1 MQHTVNQLP
10 VDPGPAA
17 WDAILS
23 PAVKRDSLQTD
34 IDCDWLV
41 IGGGFA
47 GLSAARRLTELHP
60 QHAIVVLEATQVAT
74 GASGR
79 NSGFMIDVPHE
90 LTASGYTRDTQDSN
104 AHNAGLEHTRREV
117 RLNRAAIDYA
127 CKARDEFD
135 MPDEAIR
142 LSGKINGAMSARG
155 QRHNDSYV
163 RNLNALGE
171 VWQRLNAEDM
181 HAVTGT
187 NAYID
192 GLQTPGTAMLQPALY
207 TRLLAKGIEGC
218 GVRIFEQT
226 PATSIE
232 QQGDEWIVQTPKG
245 RVRASRL
252 FITVNGHL
260 QSFGFYTQHLAHVFT
275 YGSMTRAL
283 SSDEVA
289 TLAGESNWALTPADA
304 LGTTVRRVSGI
315 GGDRLIIRN
324 RASYDPT
331 MKITEERLSS
341 ISQTHDQSFANR
353 FPMLS
358 GVEMEY
364 RWGGRL
370 CMARNGG
377 TVFGEIAP
385 GVYSACCQNGL
396 GTARGTIGG
405 KLVAE
410 LASGHESSLLDDIQR
425 EPKPNRLPPGLFA
438 RIGATLQIRWGEHR
452 AGREL

>member
-1 MQHTVNQLP
+1 MQHTVSQLP

-17 WDAILS
+17 WDAILP
-23 PAVKRDSLQTD
+23 PATKRNSLAGN

-41 IGGGFA
+41 IGAGFA

-60 QHAIVVLEATQVAT
+60 QQTIVVLEATQVAT

-90 LTASGYTRDTQDSN
+90 LTASGYTRDTGTGADNSKLDN
-104 AHNAGLEHTRREV
+104 TRREI

-127 CKARDEFD
+127 IKARDEFA
-135 MPDEAIR
+135 MPEEAIR
-142 LSGKINGAMSARG
+142 LSGKINGALSERG
-155 QRHNDSYV
+155 QTHNDTYV
-163 RNLNALGE
+163 RNLDELNEPWKRLDGNA
-171 VWQRLNAEDM
+171 M
-181 HAVTGT
+181 HAVTGSS
-187 NAYID
+187 AYID

-207 TRLLAKGIEGC
+207 TRLLAEGIENR
-218 GVRIFEQT
+218 GVRLFEFS
-226 PATSIE
+226 PVISIG
-232 QQGDEWIVQTPKG
+232 QQGDEWRVSTPDG
-245 RVRASRL
+245 SVRASRL
-252 FITVNGHL
+252 FVTVNGHL
-260 QSFGFYTQHLAHVFT
+260 QSFGFYTRHLAHVFT

-283 SSDEVA
+283 TPHEIA
-289 TLAGESNWALTPADA
+289 ALGGESHWALTPADA
-304 LGTTVRRVSGI
+304 LGTTVRRVSGV

-324 RASYDPT
+324 RASYDPSMT
-331 MKITEERLSS
+331 INEARLKDVSA
-341 ISQTHDQSFANR
+341 THDRSFSVR
-353 FPMLS
+353 FPMLDD
-358 GVEMEY
+358 VQMEY

-410 LASGHESSLLDDIQR
+410 LASGHESTLLDAMQR
-425 EPKPNRLPPGLFA
+425 EPKPDRLPPKVLA
-438 RIGATLQIRWGEHR
+438 KIGATLQIRWGEHR